1 MTNNAVVAPKDEV
14 AAFLERYRDG
24 ISKALPRHL
33 TPDRMMRV
41 ALTEIR
47 KNPKLLQCDKA
58 SLIASIIEGSQLGLE
73 FGGSLGQAYLI
84 PYGKTATFMTGFRGF
99 IELARRSGRIQSIS
113 ARCVYDKDQFEYEYG
128 LDEKLIHKPFTGSE
142 RGPMT
147 FVYAVAK
154 LNDGGHQ
161 MEVMTVADVE
171 AVRDGLKFKNPIWE
185 KHFDEM
191 ARKTAIRRL
200 AKYLP
205 LSPELARAI
214 DNDDSLDIGNPLDH
228 ARQLGVID
236 ADYVPG
242 PFTSEDATTISDINE
257 SESKKADDDRKADLI
272 QRIFDAAEATGKP
285 KPTYE
290 SLEKM
295 KEDQLVALL
304 NLTREK

>member
-1 MTNNAVVAPKDEV
+1 MSNAVVKAPQDEV
-14 AAFLERYRDG
+14 ATFLEKYREG
-24 ISKALPRHL
+24 IAKALPRHL
-33 TPDRMMRV
+33 TADRMMRV

-113 ARCVYDKDQFEYEYG
+113 ARCVYEKDQFEYEYG
-128 LDEKLIHKPFTGSE
+128 LDEKLVHKPFTGGE
-142 RGPMT
+142 PGRMT
-147 FVYAVAK
+147 YVYAVAK
-154 LNDGGHQ
+154 LKDGGHQ

-171 AVRDGLKFKNPIWE
+171 AVRDGLKFKNPIWAN
-185 KHFDEM
+185 HFDEM

-205 LSPELARAI
+205 LSPEMTMAI
-214 DNDDSLDIGNPLDH
+214 ENDDATDNENPIDH
-228 ARQLGVID
+228 ARQLGVFD

-242 PFTSEDATTISDINE
+242 PFVTEDAVNVADLNKAAET
-257 SESKKADDDRKADLI
+257 KAADDRRADLI
-272 QRIFDAAEATGKP
+272 QRIIDAAEATKKP
-285 KPTYE
+285 APNYNDLVT
-290 SLEKM
+290 M
-295 KEDQLVALL
+295 NDDQLATLL
-304 NLTREK
+304 NLTRAK